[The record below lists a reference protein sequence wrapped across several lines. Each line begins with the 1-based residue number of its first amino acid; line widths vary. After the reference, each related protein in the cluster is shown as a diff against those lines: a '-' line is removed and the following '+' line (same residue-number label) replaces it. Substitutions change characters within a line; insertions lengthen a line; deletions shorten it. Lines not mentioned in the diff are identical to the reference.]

1 MLALTINFIGHATQT
16 ATLYYLADLQLGYQT
31 QDSSFVEDV
40 ISFYTIS
47 NENISQHDN
56 GIGNSILIVENTNN
70 LE

>member
-47 NENISQHDN
+47 NENIS
-56 GIGNSILIVENTNN
+56 
-70 LE
+70 